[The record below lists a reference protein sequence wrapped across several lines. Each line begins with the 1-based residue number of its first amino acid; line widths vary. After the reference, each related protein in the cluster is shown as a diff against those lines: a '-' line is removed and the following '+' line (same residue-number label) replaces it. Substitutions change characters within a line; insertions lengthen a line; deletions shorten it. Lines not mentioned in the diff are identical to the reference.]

1 MSLPVVSGR
10 RVIRALAKIGFEIVG
25 RKESHIRMKKK
36 DGITSIVIIPD
47 HMELARGTLGS
58 IMRQANL
65 SREEFL
71 EILEKK

>member
-1 MSLPVVSGR
+1 M
-10 RVIRALAKIGFEIVG
+10 IRALAKIGFEIVG